1 MLPPVLATGS
11 VLTNRLPSSVRVPK
25 AHVGVTSVVPPPPPF
40 TCSPVPCRNTF
51 HCYVIGPHGSGKS
64 ALVRALA
71 PRPDSGKQGPCVA
84 AGAVQTDGRDK
95 VLVMSEVRRD
105 TEARDGGVNGTLAH

>member
-1 MLPPVLATGS
+1 MSHPLS
-11 VLTNRLPSSVRVPK
+11 
-25 AHVGVTSVVPPPPPF
+25 PPPPPF

>member
-1 MLPPVLATGS
+1 MFQWLALVS
-11 VLTNRLPSSVRVPK
+11 HPLVDPFPQPCSSV
-25 AHVGVTSVVPPPPPF
+25 H
-40 TCSPVPCRNTF
+40 CRNTF

-71 PRPDSGKQGPCVA
+71 PGPDSGKQGPCVA

-95 VLVMSEVRRD
+95 VLVMSEVRPD
-105 TEARDGGVNGTLAH
+105 TEAGEGGGADGWQGQGAGHERGKA